1 MMLRDK
7 KAATENRAALRISF
21 ADSCSA
27 QGGLSYKIK
36 KRVRCQKVTNSFF
49 EPSKICIN
57 AFLYR
62 MQNIRLLYRKAYY
75 NGDIPK
81 QIHVQAALLSVYAHP

>member
-49 EPSKICIN
+49 EP
-57 AFLYR
+57 
-62 MQNIRLLYRKAYY
+62 
-75 NGDIPK
+75 
-81 QIHVQAALLSVYAHP
+81 

>member
-1 MMLRDK
+1 MVQNLTNLCRCKPNRRISLMMLRDK

-49 EPSKICIN
+49 EP
-57 AFLYR
+57 
-62 MQNIRLLYRKAYY
+62 
-75 NGDIPK
+75 
-81 QIHVQAALLSVYAHP
+81 